1 MPTTYSTNAHLAL
14 QATGEDSGTWGD
26 NLNADVFTIIDGILG
41 NVQTVSL
48 ASTDVTLTTSQT
60 QVATIKLT
68 GTLTANV
75 NLIFPAI
82 GRVFFVQNATTGA
95 FNVTLKIAGSGA
107 TAIAPPNNLS
117 GQFFVLD
124 GTNVYADFGGA
135 PVAEVKMFA
144 MSAVPYGWFI
154 CDGSAKSRTTYA
166 ALFAAIGTT
175 YGSGDG
181 STTFNLPDARGY
193 FARAWDDG
201 AGRDPGRAIGTTQS
215 SQNLSHNHSISDPGH
230 AHSLTLESGGGNSYA
245 TGQPARFSND
255 TALGSTPTATTAT
268 HSPGIS
274 INNNGGSEA
283 RPINIAFAFA
293 IKW

>member
-1 MPTTYSTNAHLAL
+1 MPATYSTNAHLAL

-75 NLIFPAI
+75 NVIFPAI
-82 GRVFFVQNATTGA
+82 GRVFFVQNSTTGA

-107 TAIAPPNNLS
+107 TAIAPPNSLS

-124 GTNVYADFGGA
+124 GTNVYADFGGT
-135 PVAEVKMFA
+135 PVGKVDMFA

-201 AGRDPGRAIGTTQS
+201 AGRDPGRVIGTTQTQS
-215 SQNLSHNHSISDPGH
+215 IQSHTHGITDPGH
-230 AHSLTLESGGGNSYA
+230 AHNIDIIQNLTG
-245 TGQPARFSND
+245 T
-255 TALGSTPTATTAT
+255 
-268 HSPGIS
+268 
-274 INNNGGSEA
+274 NNGNQPRNAGTGTGSIVSETSRTGITVQNTGGTET